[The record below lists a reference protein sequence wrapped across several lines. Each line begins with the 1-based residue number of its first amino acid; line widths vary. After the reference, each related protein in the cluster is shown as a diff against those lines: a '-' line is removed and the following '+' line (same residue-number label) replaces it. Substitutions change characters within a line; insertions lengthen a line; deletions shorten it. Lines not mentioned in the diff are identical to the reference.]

1 MKKKLFKFRFRN
13 GKQMIQ
19 IYKIFEIETEILN
32 NLIEYHNNPNPSKK
46 QQQDLLKIKERIKSI
61 INFKKKKKN

>member
-1 MKKKLFKFRFRN
+1 MKKLFKFRFRN
-13 GKQMIQ
+13 GRQMIQ

>member
-1 MKKKLFKFRFRN
+1 
-13 GKQMIQ
+13 MIQ